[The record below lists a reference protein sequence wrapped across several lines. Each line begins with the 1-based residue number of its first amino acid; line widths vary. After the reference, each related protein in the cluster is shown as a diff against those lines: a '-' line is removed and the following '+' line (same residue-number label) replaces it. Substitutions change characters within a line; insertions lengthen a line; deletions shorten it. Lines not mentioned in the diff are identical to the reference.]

1 MPKVLFRDVLNEDK
15 TAWPFKNLRLD
26 IFVSQCVISY
36 VVFRDILNEEM
47 KAELFKNLRL
57 EIFESSCLIS

>member
-1 MPKVLFRDVLNEDK
+1 MVLGGIPNEDK
-15 TAWPFKNLRLD
+15 TAGLFKNLRLK
-26 IFVSQCVISY
+26 IFASQCVISY

-57 EIFESSCLIS
+57 EIFESLCLIS